1 MPQEYYTTSGIQLQ
15 SGGVQPVTR
24 STLVELADTWSALMP
39 IDTLYD
45 KKGWAAQPYD
55 FPNSYVSLPQF
66 PVRVQDPMSTYAADQ
81 NNRFVQRY
89 VMK

>member
-1 MPQEYYTTSGIQLQ
+1 MPQEYYTTAGIQLQ
-15 SGGVQPVTR
+15 RGGVQAVTQD
-24 STLVELADTWSALMP
+24 TMVTLADTWSAIMP
-39 IDTLYD
+39 IDTLSD
-45 KKGWAAQPYD
+45 KKDWAAKPYD
-55 FPNSYVSLPQF
+55 FPNSYINLGSI